1 MSWFKPWSETS
12 IPWLEHAHRAARTLR
27 RDVAHA
33 SPQQIRQA
41 IELASRLN
49 PGPWGG
55 EFQRVQEASWQGAVV
70 NWKERNEG
78 TLVWVHGGAF
88 AFGSPQVYRAAAVH
102 LARASRCKV
111 VLPSYRL
118 APEHA
123 YPSAHEDVHRA
134 VKHWAVQGGKMI
146 LIGDSAGGNLA
157 LGAVAQMMADEASG
171 AGALAGVAVLSP
183 WCDLR
188 TNAASVAVN
197 AVAHSPFDHQDA
209 EEYAAQYLGDRD
221 RSSAA
226 VSPLLGT
233 YKGWPD
239 MYLEYAEDEF
249 LAPDVVELCQ
259 KLRQDQ
265 VSLTVRTEPQAVHG
279 WQLLPD
285 FLPESKRSI
294 AALAAWSRAQL
305 GLPPLT

>member
-1 MSWFKPWSETS
+1 MSWFKSWSETS

-33 SPQQIRQA
+33 TPQQIRQT

-55 EFQRVQEASWQGAVV
+55 EFQRVEDVQWQGAVV
-70 NWKERNEG
+70 TWKERDEG
-78 TLVWVHGGAF
+78 TLIWIHGGAF

-102 LARASRCKV
+102 LARASRCRV

-123 YPSAHEDVHRA
+123 YPMAHDDVLRA
-134 VKHWAVQGGKMI
+134 VRHWTTQGGKVV

-157 LGAVAQMMADEASG
+157 LGAVSRMMSAAEEG
-171 AGALAGVAVLSP
+171 AESLAGVALLSP

-188 TNAASVAVN
+188 QEADSVVVN
-197 AVAHSPFDHQDA
+197 AVTHSPFDHRDA
-209 EEYAAQYLGDRD
+209 EEYAAQYLGDQD
-221 RSSAA
+221 RSSTH

-233 YKGWPD
+233 YDGWPD

-249 LAPDVVELCQ
+249 LAPDVLGLSN
-259 KLRQDQ
+259 KLRRDK
-265 VSLTVRTEPQAVHG
+265 VSITVRTEPQAVHG

-294 AALAAWSRAQL
+294 LGLAAWSRGQL
-305 GLPPLT
+305 GLGPFT

>member
-157 LGAVAQMMADEASG
+157 LGAVAQMKADDEHG

-188 TNAASVAVN
+188 TNAASVVVN

-209 EEYAAQYLGDRD
+209 EEYAAHYLGDRD
-221 RSSAA
+221 RSSSA

>member
-1 MSWFKPWSETS
+1 
-12 IPWLEHAHRAARTLR
+12 
-27 RDVAHA
+27 
-33 SPQQIRQA
+33 
-41 IELASRLN
+41 
-49 PGPWGG
+49 
-55 EFQRVQEASWQGAVV
+55 
-70 NWKERNEG
+70 
-78 TLVWVHGGAF
+78 
-88 AFGSPQVYRAAAVH
+88 
-102 LARASRCKV
+102 
-111 VLPSYRL
+111 
-118 APEHA
+118 
-123 YPSAHEDVHRA
+123 
-134 VKHWAVQGGKMI
+134 
-146 LIGDSAGGNLA
+146 
-157 LGAVAQMMADEASG
+157 
-171 AGALAGVAVLSP
+171 
-183 WCDLR
+183 
-188 TNAASVAVN
+188 
-197 AVAHSPFDHQDA
+197 SPFDHQDA

-249 LAPDVVELCQ
+249 LAPDVVELSQ
-259 KLRQDQ
+259 KLTQDQ